1 MTALIIFIC
10 LVMLGII
17 VVQIS
22 RVREISAAM
31 RGEEQASINS
41 TNRNGL
47 GLLVFMVV
55 FLVGTVVSALYY
67 KDSMLG
73 YGPWESSS
81 AHGGLIDSG
90 IAITLFFTGIVFV
103 ATHILLF
110 WFAYRYRKTKSPK
123 ADFISHDNKLEV
135 IWTLIPAVV
144 MTGLVVSGLDAW
156 NTIMADVPDEAV
168 IGQDY
173 IEIEATGYQF
183 AWDLRYPGAD
193 HLIGTKNFRMISAT
207 NPLGQDWTDAKNHD
221 DMMPSEV
228 VLPVGVPVRV
238 RITSKDVLHNF
249 YLPHFRVKMDAV
261 PGMPTYFVFTPIVT
275 TDSMRSRLSQ
285 YPDYQVPS
293 DPEDP
298 KSVPRWKAFNY
309 ELACA
314 ELCGTGHNSMR
325 RIVRIVEKADY
336 NVWLSEQP
344 SVYLSTIRNTDD
356 DPYKGQV
363 VAAELALQKVELN
376 TAMVNAMSAVD
387 SVDRV
392 VRLKNISYETGSA
405 NLTAVSSYELS
416 NVVEILQQ
424 YPDIRVEIAGHTDNT
439 GDPQSNMALSE
450 ARAQS
455 VANYLTS
462 NGISNSRFTA
472 VKGYGSNREA
482 ASNDTEEGR
491 AENRRT
497 EFIVELPNKEEVP
510 QQVL

>member
-41 TNRNGL
+41 TNRNGW

-55 FLVGTVVSALYY
+55 FLIGTVVSAIYY

-73 YGPWESSS
+73 YGPWEASS
-81 AHGGLIDSG
+81 AHGHLIDDG

-103 ATHILLF
+103 LTHILLF

-156 NTIMADVPDEAV
+156 NTIMADVPDGAV
-168 IGQDY
+168 LGQDY
-173 IEIEATGYQF
+173 TEIEATGYQF

-193 HLIGTKNFRMISAT
+193 NLIGTKNFRMISAT
-207 NPLGQDWTDAKNHD
+207 NPLGQDWSDAKNHD
-221 DMMPSEV
+221 DMLPGEI
-228 VLPVGVPVRV
+228 VLPVGKPVRV

-261 PGMPTYFVFTPIVT
+261 PGMPTYFVFTPIIT
-275 TDSMRSRLSQ
+275 TDSMRNRLSE

-298 KSVPRWKAFNY
+298 ESEPRWKAFNY

-325 RIVRIVEKADY
+325 RIVKIVDEAEYQK
-336 NVWLSEQP
+336 WLSEQ
-344 SVYLSTIRNTDD
+344 SSYYLSNIRNTDA

-363 VAAELALQKVELN
+363 IAAELSQQKRELT
-376 TAMVNAMSAVD
+376 TAMQYAMSGVD
-387 SVDRV
+387 SLDRV
-392 VRLKNISYETGSA
+392 VRLRNISYETGSA
-405 NLTAVSSYELS
+405 NLTAISSYELS

-450 ARAQS
+450 ARAMS
-455 VANYLTS
+455 VSNYLTS
-462 NGISNSRFTA
+462 KGISSSRFTA
-472 VKGYGSNREA
+472 VRGYGSTREA
-482 ASNDTEEGR
+482 TSNDTEEGR

-497 EFIVELPNKEEVP
+497 EFIVALTNQEAL
-510 QQVL
+510 

>member
-22 RVREISAAM
+22 RVRELSASM

-41 TNRNGL
+41 TNRNGY

-55 FLVGTVVSALYY
+55 FLIGTVWSAIYY

-81 AHGGLIDSG
+81 AHGGKIDSA

-103 ATHILLF
+103 LTHIVLF
-110 WFAYRYRKTKSPK
+110 WFAYRYRKTVSPT

-156 NTIMADVPDEAV
+156 NTIMADVPDGAV

-183 AWDLRYPGAD
+183 AWDLRYPGGD
-193 HLIGTKNFRMISAT
+193 NLIGTKNFRKISGV

-221 DMMPSEV
+221 DMLPSEI

-261 PGMPTYFVFTPIVT
+261 PGMPTFFVFKPTVT
-275 TDSMRSRLSQ
+275 TDSMRSRLST
-285 YPDYQVPS
+285 YPDYMVPS

-298 KSVPRWKAFNY
+298 TSDPRWKTFNY

-314 ELCGTGHNSMR
+314 ELCGTGHSSMR
-325 RIVRIVEKADY
+325 RLVRIVEMDEYKA
-336 NVWLSEQP
+336 WLAEQP
-344 SVYLSTIRNTDD
+344 SYYLSTIRNTDD

-363 VAAELALQKVELN
+363 VAAELALQKADLISAV
-376 TAMVNAMSAVD
+376 TNAMSAKD
-387 SVDRV
+387 SIDRV
-392 VRLKNISYETGSA
+392 VRLKNVSYETGSA

-424 YPDIRVEIAGHTDNT
+424 NPSIRVEIAGHTDNT
-439 GDPQSNMALSE
+439 GDPQANMALSE
-450 ARAQS
+450 ARAFS
-455 VANYLTS
+455 VSNFLTS
-462 NGISNSRFTA
+462 KGISPSRFTA
-472 VKGYGSNREA
+472 VKGYGQTREA
-482 ASNDTEEGR
+482 TSNDTEEGR

-497 EFIVELPNKEEVP
+497 EFIVELTNQES
-510 QQVL
+510 L

>member
-22 RVREISAAM
+22 RVREISASM

-41 TNRNGL
+41 TNRNGY
-47 GLLVFMVV
+47 GLLAFMIV

-73 YGPWESSS
+73 YGPWEASS
-81 AHGGLIDSG
+81 AHGHLIDDG

-103 ATHILLF
+103 ITHILLF
-110 WFAYRYRKTKSPK
+110 WFAYRYRKTVSPK
-123 ADFISHDNKLEV
+123 ADYISHDNKLEV

-156 NTIMADVPDEAV
+156 NVITADMPDTAI
-168 IGQDY
+168 IGEDY
-173 IEIEATGYQF
+173 MEIEATGYQF

-193 HLIGTKNFRMISAT
+193 HLIGTKNFRMISGV
-207 NPLGQDWTDAKNHD
+207 NPLGQDWTDTKNHD
-221 DMMPSEV
+221 DILPGEI
-228 VLPVGVPVRV
+228 VLPVGKTVRV

-261 PGMPTYFVFTPIVT
+261 PGMPTYFVFKPIIT
-275 TDSMRSRLSQ
+275 TDSMRSRLSN
-285 YPDYQVPS
+285 YPDYLVPS

-298 KSVPRWKAFNY
+298 ASEPRWKVFNY

-325 RIVRIVEKADY
+325 RIVRIVEQDEYDA
-336 NVWLSEQP
+336 WLATQP
-344 SVYLSTIRNTDD
+344 SYYLSTIRNTDD
-356 DPYKGQV
+356 DPFKGQV
-363 VAAELALQKVELN
+363 IAAELSQQKQELT
-376 TAMVNAMSAVD
+376 TAMQYAMSGVD
-387 SVDRV
+387 SVDRI
-392 VRLKNISYETGSA
+392 VRLRNISYKTGSA
-405 NLTAVSSYELS
+405 NLTDVSSYELS
-416 NVVEILQQ
+416 NVVEILKL
-424 YPDIRVEIAGHTDNT
+424 YPNIRVEIAGHTDNT

-450 ARAQS
+450 ARAMS
-455 VANYLTS
+455 VSNYLTT
-462 NGISNSRFTA
+462 NGISSGRFTA
-472 VKGYGSNREA
+472 VKGYGQTREA
-482 ASNDTEEGR
+482 TSNETPEGR

-497 EFIVELPNKEEVP
+497 EFIVALSNQEAL
-510 QQVL
+510 

>member
-22 RVREISAAM
+22 RVREISASM
-31 RGEEQASINS
+31 RGEEQASVNA

-55 FLVGTVVSALYY
+55 FLVGTIVSALYY

-73 YGPWESSS
+73 YGPWDASS
-81 AHGGLIDSG
+81 AHGHLIDDG

-103 ATHILLF
+103 LTHIALF

-156 NTIMADVPDEAV
+156 NTIMADVPDEAI

-193 HLIGTKNFRMISAT
+193 HLIGTKNFRMISGV

-221 DMMPSEV
+221 DILPSEI

-249 YLPHFRVKMDAV
+249 YLPHFRLKMDAV

-275 TDSMRSRLSQ
+275 TDSMRSRLSN
-285 YPDYQVPS
+285 YPDYMVPS
-293 DPEDP
+293 DPSDLE
-298 KSVPRWKAFNY
+298 SEPRWKSFNY

-325 RIVRIVEKADY
+325 RIVRIVEVDEY
-336 NVWLSEQP
+336 NAWLAEQP
-344 SVYLSTIRNTDD
+344 SYYLSTIRNTDD

-363 VAAELALQKVELN
+363 IAAELAQQKKDLN
-376 TAMVNAMSAVD
+376 AAMMNAMSAKD

-392 VRLKNISYETGSA
+392 VRLKNIAYETGSA
-405 NLTAVSSYELS
+405 NLTAESSYELS
-416 NVVEILQQ
+416 NVVEILKQF
-424 YPDIRVEIAGHTDNT
+424 PNIRVEIAGHTDNI

-450 ARAQS
+450 ARARS
-455 VANYLTS
+455 VSNYLTS
-462 NGISNSRFTA
+462 NGISSTRFTA
-472 VKGYGSNREA
+472 VKGYGQTREA
-482 ASNDTEEGR
+482 TSNETEEGR

-497 EFIVELPNKEEVP
+497 EFIVELTQSEV
-510 QQVL
+510 L

>member
-31 RGEEQASINS
+31 RGEEQASINA
-41 TNRNGL
+41 TNRNGM

-55 FLVGTVVSALYY
+55 FLVGTVVSAFYY

-73 YGPWESSS
+73 YGPWDASS
-81 AHGGLIDSG
+81 AHGHLIDDA

-103 ATHILLF
+103 LTHIALF
-110 WFAYRYRKTKSPK
+110 WFSFKYRKTKSVK
-123 ADFISHDNKLEV
+123 AEYISHDNKLEV

-156 NTIMADVPDEAV
+156 NQITADVPSDWEA
-168 IGQDY
+168 GNEY

-193 HLIGTKNFRMISAT
+193 NLIGTKNFRMISGV
-207 NPLGQDWTDAKNHD
+207 NPLGQDWSDPKNHD
-221 DMMPSEV
+221 DMLPGEI
-228 VLPVGVPVRV
+228 VLPVGKTVRV

-261 PGMPTYFVFTPIVT
+261 PGMPTYFVFKPIIT
-275 TDSMRSRLSQ
+275 TDSMRRRLSAF
-285 YPDYQVPS
+285 PDYQVPS

-298 KSVPRWKAFNY
+298 ESEPRWKTFNY

-325 RIVRIVEKADY
+325 RIVRIVDEAEY
-336 NVWLSEQP
+336 NNWLSEQP
-344 SVYLSTIRNTDD
+344 SYYLSTIRNTDD
-356 DPYKGQV
+356 DPFKGQV
-363 VAAELALQKVELN
+363 VQAELRMQKQELT
-376 TAMVNAMSAVD
+376 TAMQYAMTGID
-387 SVDRV
+387 SVDRI

-405 NLTAVSSYELS
+405 NLTAVSSYELD
-416 NVVEILQQ
+416 NVVEILKLN
-424 YPDIRVEIAGHTDNT
+424 PTIRVEIAGHTDNT
-439 GDPQSNMALSE
+439 GDPQANMALSE
-450 ARAQS
+450 ARALS
-455 VANYLTS
+455 VSNYLS
-462 NGISNSRFTA
+462 ANGISSDRFTA
-472 VKGYGSNREA
+472 VRGYGQTREA

-497 EFIVELPNKEEVP
+497 EFIIALPAEEV
-510 QQVL
+510 L